1 MLDSCVVLL
10 HVQLGL
16 VLRFKIWHYSGTLLY
31 ERPWNKQEEL
41 WEVLWQ
47 LFPSGVFHEPVIN
60 YKPVEGIQPSQP
72 QGASLRI
79 LFMILQYWVM

>member
-1 MLDSCVVLL
+1 
-10 HVQLGL
+10 

-47 LFPSGVFHEPVIN
+47 LFPGGVFHEPMIN

-72 QGASLRI
+72 QGESLKI
-79 LFMILQYWVM
+79 MVLIFHYNE